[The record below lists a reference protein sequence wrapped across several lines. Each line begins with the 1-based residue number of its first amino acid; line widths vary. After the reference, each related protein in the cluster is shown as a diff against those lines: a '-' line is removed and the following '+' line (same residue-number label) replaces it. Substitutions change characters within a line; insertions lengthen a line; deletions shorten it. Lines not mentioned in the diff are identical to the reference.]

1 MEEKFYLTGHS
12 EEVIQTVA
20 LILPKICRYVNIFK
34 DKRRDKSNNKLVS
47 VHTQMI
53 ISYYKNIRFTKIKIR
68 IFGDE
73 VYTKFCSLNMS
84 EDDTDCESFTVIS
97 IDSLVVYEK
106 QILFASNFRNS
117 FCKLVNQ

>member
-53 ISYYKNIRFTKIKIR
+53 ISYYKNIRRFALRLKIYK
-68 IFGDE
+68 
-73 VYTKFCSLNMS
+73 
-84 EDDTDCESFTVIS
+84 
-97 IDSLVVYEK
+97 
-106 QILFASNFRNS
+106 
-117 FCKLVNQ
+117 NQNKNIW